1 MARLPCTYPGA
12 TPAVWPASAPVRA
25 ASRAARP
32 VGGTVDWSRD
42 IAATVMGFPS
52 VFPGARKARVLRH
65 KAARTGLSYH
75 HADGGKPV
83 EYGPGIGFATVNQQ
97 PDLITGG
104 SHSGEEL
111 KMADQEK
118 TPDFIEEFWHS
129 GKVTRRR
136 LIGYGS
142 AAAGALGATM
152 LVPAPWQAAFGQAK
166 PYKIGSLQPLSGAG
180 AAGGKTA
187 LVGVQMAVDRINK
200 AGGVNGRP
208 IELVVADDESKPDV
222 GRRKTEK
229 LVVEDKIDV
238 HLGGFLSNIC
248 LACMPVFEEHKIV
261 NMISVCLDTTLTTTK
276 CNRYSF
282 RPYDYA
288 PAQAVAFAPY
298 LVNKMGKKWFI
309 AYADYAWGQ
318 STRDAYIQE
327 IKKAGGEIVET
338 TGIPLGT
345 ADMTAFLSKISG
357 EFDGFFGIFFVKD
370 GVTIGN
376 QAYDLGMTKK
386 YKWAGDGAIAE
397 STNLP
402 ALGNKIEGFVGINRY
417 LPVFDAPLDTPAH
430 KKFFDEAVK
439 RLKAIDHSGP
449 LTDRYVQSNYEAM
462 NALKLGMEKSKFQ
475 GRQDTMKLIEAL
487 EGLEMKEGDDFP
499 QGDKVLRKEDH
510 QAFIREFIFDIKD
523 GKHRIVDV
531 VPKEK
536 TLFPPDCKFA

>member
-1 MARLPCTYPGA
+1 MSDERKDQAE
-12 TPAVWPASAPVRA
+12 A
-25 ASRAARP
+25 AWQA
-32 VGGTVDWSRD
+32 
-42 IAATVMGFPS
+42 
-52 VFPGARKARVLRH
+52 
-65 KAARTGLSYH
+65 
-75 HADGGKPV
+75 
-83 EYGPGIGFATVNQQ
+83 
-97 PDLITGG
+97 
-104 SHSGEEL
+104 
-111 KMADQEK
+111 
-118 TPDFIEEFWHS
+118 

-136 LIGYGS
+136 LIGYG
-142 AAAGALGATM
+142 ATAGALGAAM
-152 LVPAPWQAAFGQAK
+152 LVPAPWRAAFGQAK
-166 PYKIGSLQPLSGAG
+166 PYKVGSLQPLSGTA

-187 LVGVQMAVDRINK
+187 LVGVQMAVDRIN
-200 AGGVNGRP
+200 ASGGINGRP
-208 IELVVADDESKPDV
+208 VELIVADDESKPDV

-229 LVVEDKIDV
+229 LVVEDNVDM

-248 LACMPVFEEHKIV
+248 LACMPVFEEAKIV

-298 LVNKMGKKWFI
+298 LVNKMGKKWHL
-309 AYADYAWGQ
+309 AYADYSWGQ
-318 STRDAYIQE
+318 STRDAYADE
-327 IKKAGGEIVET
+327 IKKAGGTIVGT

-345 ADMTAFLSKISG
+345 ADMTPFLSKITG
-357 EFDGFFGIFFVKD
+357 DFDGFFGIFFGKD

-439 RLKAIDHSGP
+439 RLKAIDPSGP
-449 LTDRYVQSNYEAM
+449 LPDRYVQSNYEAM

-499 QGDKVLRKEDH
+499 QGDKVIRKEDH
-510 QAFIREFIFDIKD
+510 QAFIREFIFDVKD
-523 GKHRIVDV
+523 GKHRILDV
-531 VPKEK
+531 IPKEK
-536 TLFPPDCKFA
+536 TVFPPACKFA